1 MHKKAFLEKN
11 VTWTK
16 ENDSGLEAISSMICN
31 LGKNNAFLSEAKPIR
46 ITMRTHSFRLPSLIL
61 DVS

>member
-1 MHKKAFLEKN
+1 MHKKAFWEKN

-31 LGKNNAFLSEAKPIR
+31 LGKNNAFLS
-46 ITMRTHSFRLPSLIL
+46 HSFRLPSLIL